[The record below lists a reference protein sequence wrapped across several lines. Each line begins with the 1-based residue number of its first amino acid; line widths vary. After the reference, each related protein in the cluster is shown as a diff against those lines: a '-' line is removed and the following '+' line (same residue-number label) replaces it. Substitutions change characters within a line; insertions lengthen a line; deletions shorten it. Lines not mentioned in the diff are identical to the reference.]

1 MGQSATVKRRPSA
14 RLISAFAAIYFI
26 WGSTFLAIKYAIA
39 TLPPFAMAAMRFL
52 VAGSVLMIWSL
63 VRSSIRPKPIH
74 WLHAAII
81 GVLML
86 TIGNGAVVW
95 SELRVSS
102 GLAALVVSVIPLWVV
117 LMEWLRPGGQQPHGL
132 TFVGVVLG
140 LIGMVL
146 LIGPG
151 ALRHSGDVDPVAAVV
166 LLAGS
171 LAWSVA
177 TVFGRKAAVPGY
189 PPLTSAMQLLGGAAG
204 LIMVSIVAGEP
215 AQLQRTDFT
224 TQAIL
229 AVLYLATFGSI
240 VAFSAYSWL
249 LRVAQPARI
258 ATYAYVNPVV
268 AMLLGWVIAGEKLT
282 STTIVAGCVIPG
294 GVALITTGI
303 NRQ

>member
-1 MGQSATVKRRPSA
+1 MVTKAKARPSA
-14 RLISAFAAIYFI
+14 KLIAAFACIYFI

-52 VAGSVLMIWSL
+52 ISGSVLLLWSR
-63 VRSSIRPKPIH
+63 VRSSVRPKPIH
-74 WLHAAII
+74 WLHAFII

-95 SELRVSS
+95 SELRISS

-117 LMEWLRPGGQQPHGL
+117 LMEWLRPGGQRPHGL

-140 LIGMVL
+140 LLGMVL

-151 ALRHSGDVDPVAAVV
+151 ALRRSSDVDPVAALV

-171 LAWSVA
+171 LTWSIA
-177 TVFGRKAAVPGY
+177 TVFGRHAAVPGY
-189 PPLTSAMQLLGGAAG
+189 PPLTSAMQLLGGAVG
-204 LIMVSIVAGEP
+204 LIVLSVAAGEP
-215 AQLQRTDFT
+215 AQLQRSDFT
-224 TQAIL
+224 PQAIL

-268 AMLLGWVIAGEKLT
+268 AMILGWAIAGEKLT
-282 STTIVAGCVIPG
+282 ATTIAAGAVILS

-303 NRQ
+303 NRR